1 MCWEALEQGSEREK
15 DSTVCI
21 RIAQVRTEGP
31 VTNRNVTAKI
41 VEDDILALVNLIH
54 EQCSQHAE
62 DFAPGDIRNQG
73 FEDREGLGRGMVTI
87 NRRKVNVFEVDVAIG
102 CLLGFYLGN
111 GIQAVGGRA
120 YKLCPFW
127 GTMGATSAQVTSIT
141 RASDYYSK
149 SRVTVI
155 FGSQI
160 IVCKGWTITNPK
172 EKMVRRMLQLLQ
184 QRSGSRPM
192 LALLRM
198 PVWESEPRMFRAGQ
212 SSALAANGQEA
223 LAPG

>member
-1 MCWEALEQGSEREK
+1 MRWEALEQGSEREK

-87 NRRKVNVFEVDVAIG
+87 NRRKVNVCHV
-102 CLLGFYLGN
+102 C
-111 GIQAVGGRA
+111 
-120 YKLCPFW
+120 
-127 GTMGATSAQVTSIT
+127 TSHVHHQDE
-141 RASDYYSK
+141 R
-149 SRVTVI
+149 
-155 FGSQI
+155 
-160 IVCKGWTITNPK
+160 
-172 EKMVRRMLQLLQ
+172 LLLQ
-184 QRSGSRPM
+184 IASHCD
-192 LALLRM
+192 LR
-198 PVWESEPRMFRAGQ
+198 EPNNCVQGMDH
-212 SSALAANGQEA
+212 N
-223 LAPG
+223 